1 MAATLVVVVVA
12 DVHECRAV
20 DVDERKVS
28 SAVMHHSL
36 GVIDLWR
43 RQRMNVVTMMM
54 MMMMMM
60 MMIRFNAG
68 TPLV

>member
-1 MAATLVVVVVA
+1 MRLVVVVVVA

-20 DVDERKVS
+20 DVDEHKMS
-28 SAVMHHSL
+28 STVMHHSL

-43 RQRMNVVTMMM
+43 RQRMNVV